1 MCVVR
6 RERRIKMD
14 LIKVVIKQLS
24 LVLAVEVTDT
34 RFCTP
39 SEFENKVTRDLITDP
54 SWHWHPFYK
63 QSLCRLPSD
72 HEAFPVHCTKLG
84 TLTKIPHHYRTS
96 LVDEDAPPMI
106 LNELKI
112 RNYMKHLGGTVYDN
126 EGYIVWLSDD
136 DDLIIERVIPDNE
149 YSAFYPLS
157 IKGKKYKDYANYLS
171 FVVIV

>member
-1 MCVVR
+1 
-6 RERRIKMD
+6 MD

-24 LVLAVEVTDT
+24 LVLAVEVVDT
-34 RFCTP
+34 RFCKP
-39 SEFENKVTRDLITDP
+39 SEFENKVTKDLITDP

-63 QSLCRLPSD
+63 QALEHIPLPND
-72 HEAFPVHCTKLG
+72 YEAYTVHCTKLG

-112 RNYMKHLGGTVYDN
+112 RNYMKHLGGLVYDN

-136 DDLIIERVIPDNE
+136 DDLIIERVIPGNE
-149 YSAFYPLS
+149 HTIFYPIS
-157 IKGKKYKDYANYLS
+157 IKGKKYSDYEKYCS
-171 FVVIV
+171 FIIIGG